1 MWSSRV
7 AAAPGSE
14 TLHEMTMIF
23 IVMLMMVMMTMML
36 MMLMMLS
43 PGQAQRSV
51 ASSCESPGGQNMLS
65 LIIAVI
71 RKRGNFNHSL
81 QLQFF

>member
-36 MMLMMLS
+36 MMLMMVMMVMMLMMVLK
-43 PGQAQRSV
+43 GDRV
-51 ASSCESPGGQNMLS
+51 SSSG
-65 LIIAVI
+65 
-71 RKRGNFNHSL
+71 
-81 QLQFF
+81 